1 MKKALSYRQAKLI
14 LNLLFAQILLLIVV
28 DALGQ
33 ATDTVRKD
41 SVISVTDSN
50 SIVEKA
56 RRFGEMEIRQSLFEF
71 RQDLA
76 ATRRKEILEAIK
88 NETFNAKDF
97 VKNGI
102 DTAGLSRELR
112 QITDWYQVSLD
123 GILINP
129 GTAQTYRNLV
139 TSDILVNELKQRLN
153 TRKLKLDAYT
163 KQLLHYRNKIDSFAT
178 DSALFITPADSMGA
192 VQYFSE
198 LLVAARVIAPADSI
212 VKQAINNVQLT
223 QQQVNSMVNV
233 LSTTS
238 DNIENYQ
245 RDLAATT
252 FKRDFSNLGDSIHFK
267 RSLKEIITISAL
279 KGELALLFY
288 AGNNIGKIIIL
299 FILIFMS
306 YIFIRSLRN
315 RLAEDGRLS
324 GDMTGQLVF
333 RYPFLSAMLIVISIF
348 QFIFI
353 LPPFIFNLL
362 LWLSSG
368 ISLTI
373 IFRGFITRYWWIV
386 WLTVFVFFIIASGI
400 NLVLQASRPER
411 WIMLAVSL
419 SCFFAM
425 LIIFITGKK
434 KELKEK
440 WIIYFIGL
448 AVLLEMGAAIANIY
462 GRYNLSKMLLTTGIF
477 NIVTG
482 ISFAWTIRL
491 INEGLLYANE
501 LYKTPE
507 RNLFYLNFK
516 QVGTTAPTLFKAF
529 FIIGW
534 VILLGRNFYAFNR
547 ITDPVI
553 HFMAKTRTLGAYSFT
568 ITHIATFFGIL
579 IIATVVSKV
588 VSFFAADK
596 HDDEGKRVRGI
607 GSWLLLVRIAI
618 ISAGIFLA
626 FAAAGIPLDKITIIV
641 GALSVGIGFGLQTLI
656 NNLVSGL
663 IISFEKPVN
672 VGDIVE
678 IRGRT
683 GTMKSIGFRSSIMT
697 TSDGAEVV
705 IPNGDLLN
713 EHLVNWTL
721 NDATRRVDIMISVA
735 YGTDLE
741 KIKPLVLSIVS
752 KDKRIAHFP
761 APVVLVKDFAGS
773 SIDFLIH
780 FWATDIREWSQ
791 IKSDVLI
798 QIEKAF
804 NTNNI
809 TIPLPAQD
817 IYMHAETKTSDSSE
831 VK

>member
-1 MKKALSYRQAKLI
+1 LKKALSYYKAKLI
-14 LNLLFAQILLLIVV
+14 LIFFTAQLLLLAVV
-28 DALGQ
+28 DTRGQ
-33 ATDTVRKD
+33 AADTAREA
-41 SVISVTDSN
+41 SLISVTDSN

-56 RRFGEMEIRQSLFEF
+56 RRFGRFEIEQSIQEF

-88 NETFNAKDF
+88 NETFNARDF
-97 VKNGI
+97 VKNSI
-102 DTAGLSRELR
+102 DTAGLARELR
-112 QITDWYQVSLD
+112 QISDWYQVSLN
-123 GILINP
+123 GILINT

-139 TSDILVNELKQRLN
+139 TSDILVNELKQRLT

-163 KQLLHYRNKIDSFAT
+163 RQLLNYRNKIDSFAT
-178 DSALFITPADSMGA
+178 DSALFTTPSDSVGA
-192 VQYFSE
+192 AQYFSE
-198 LLVAARVIAPADSI
+198 LLVAAKVIAPADSI
-212 VKQAINNVQLT
+212 VKKAITNVQLA
-223 QQQVNSMVNV
+223 QQQVNAMVNV
-233 LSTTS
+233 MSTTL

-245 RDLAATT
+245 KDLAATT
-252 FKRDFSNLGDSIHFK
+252 FKRDFSNLGDSILFK
-267 RSLKEIITISAL
+267 QSLREIITLSAL
-279 KGELALLFY
+279 KGELALFFY

-299 FILIFMS
+299 LVLMAMS
-306 YIFIRSLRN
+306 YIFIRSLRK

-324 GDMTGQLVF
+324 GDMTGQLVL
-333 RYPFLSAMLIVISIF
+333 RYPLLSAILIVTSIF

-353 LPPFIFNLL
+353 QPPFIFNLI

-368 ISLTI
+368 IALTV

-386 WLTVFVFFIIASGI
+386 WLTVFAFFIIASGI
-400 NLVLQASRPER
+400 NLILQASRPER
-411 WIMLAVSL
+411 WIMLVVSL
-419 SCFFAM
+419 SCFLAM
-425 LIIFITGKK
+425 LIILITGNKND
-434 KELKEK
+434 LKEK
-440 WIIYFIGL
+440 WIVYFIGL

-482 ISFAWTIRL
+482 ILFAWTIRL

-501 LYKTPE
+501 LYKTSE

-516 QVGTTAPTLFKAF
+516 QVGTTAPALFRAF

-534 VILLGRNFYAFNR
+534 VILLGRNFYAFNQ

-553 HFMAKTRTLGAYSFT
+553 NFMVKPRNLGAYSFT
-568 ITHIATFFGIL
+568 VAHIATFFGTL
-579 IIATVVSKV
+579 IIATIVSKV
-588 VSFFAADK
+588 VSFFATDK

-618 ISAGIFLA
+618 ISTGIFLA

-683 GTMKSIGFRSSIMT
+683 GVMKSIGFRSSIMT

-721 NDATRRVDIMISVA
+721 NDSTRRVDFMVSVA
-735 YGTDLE
+735 YGTELE
-741 KIKPLVLSIVS
+741 KIKPLILGIVQQ
-752 KDKRIAHFP
+752 DQRIAAFP

-773 SIDFLIH
+773 SIDFQIY

-791 IKSDVLI
+791 IKSDILI
-798 QIEKAF
+798 QIEKVF
-804 NTNNI
+804 KLNDI

-817 IYMHAETKTSDSSE
+817 IYLHPETTKSDSPE
-831 VK
+831 IK

>member
-1 MKKALSYRQAKLI
+1 MKKSLSYNKVPFLI
-14 LNLLFAQILLLIVV
+14 IFFFAQFLLLTVADIR
-28 DALGQ
+28 AQ
-33 ATDTVRKD
+33 TRDTVGEA

-50 SIVEKA
+50 SIVERA
-56 RRFGEMEIRQSLFEF
+56 RRFGEMEIRQSLLDF

-88 NETFNAKDF
+88 NETFNARDF

-102 DTAGLSRELR
+102 DTAGLARELR
-112 QITDWYQVSLD
+112 QISYWYDISLD
-123 GILINP
+123 GILINS

-139 TSDILVNELKQRLN
+139 TSNILINELKQRLN
-153 TRKLKLDAYT
+153 TRKQKLDAYT
-163 KQLLHYRNKIDSFAT
+163 KQLLNFRNRIDSFAT
-178 DSALFITPADSMGA
+178 DSALFTTPADSVGA

-198 LLVAARVIAPADSI
+198 LLVAARAIAPADSI
-212 VKQAINNVQLT
+212 VKKAITNVELT
-223 QQQVNSMVNV
+223 QQQVNAMVNV

-245 RDLAATT
+245 KDLAATT

-267 RSLKEIITISAL
+267 RSLRDILTISAL
-279 KGELALLFY
+279 KGELALFFY
-288 AGNNIGKIIIL
+288 AGNNIGKIIL
-299 FILIFMS
+299 LLVLITMS
-306 YIFIRSLRN
+306 YIFIRSLKN

-324 GDMTGQLVF
+324 NDMTGQLVF
-333 RYPFLSAMLIVISIF
+333 RYPLLSAMLIVISIF

-353 LPPFIFNLL
+353 QSPFIFNLI

-368 ISLTI
+368 IALTI
-373 IFRGFITRYWWIV
+373 IFRRFITRYWWIV
-386 WLTVFVFFIIASGI
+386 WLTVFVFFIIASAT

-419 SCFFAM
+419 SCFLAM

-434 KELKEK
+434 KDLKEK

-448 AVLLEMGAAIANIY
+448 AVLLEMGAAIANVY

-482 ISFAWTIRL
+482 ILFAWTIRL

-516 QVGTTAPTLFKAF
+516 QVGNTAPALFKAF
-529 FIIGW
+529 FIVGW
-534 VILLGRNFYAFNR
+534 VIILGRNFYAFNR

-553 HFMAKTRTLGAYSFT
+553 NFMVKTRDLGAYSFN
-568 ITHIATFFGIL
+568 IANIATFFGIL
-579 IIATVVSKV
+579 IIATIVSKV

-618 ISAGIFLA
+618 ISTGIFLA

-683 GTMKSIGFRSSIMT
+683 GVMKSIGFRSSIMT

-721 NDATRRVDIMISVA
+721 NDSTRRVDILVSVA
-735 YGTDLE
+735 YGTELE
-741 KIKPLVLSIVS
+741 KIKLLVLGIVS
-752 KDKRIAHFP
+752 EDRRIASFP

-773 SIDFLIH
+773 SIDFEIH

-791 IKSDVLI
+791 LKSDVLI

-804 NTNNI
+804 KSNNI
-809 TIPLPAQD
+809 IIPLPAQD
-817 IYMHAETKTSDSSE
+817 IYMHADIKTDNSASTK
-831 VK
+831 

>member
-1 MKKALSYRQAKLI
+1 MRKTRSYRRIKIKSAAVLVY
-14 LNLLFAQILLLIVV
+14 LLLLM
-28 DALGQ
+28 ALKVAGQ
-33 ATDTVRKD
+33 TKDIAGD
-41 SVISVTDSN
+41 SVNVPAADSN
-50 SIVEKA
+50 SIVEIA
-56 RRFGEMEIRQSLFEF
+56 RKFGEAEIRQSMIDFK
-71 RQDLA
+71 QDMA
-76 ATRRKEILEAIK
+76 ATKRKEILEAIK
-88 NETFNAKDF
+88 NETFNARDF

-102 DTAGLSRELR
+102 DTAGLARELR
-112 QITDWYQVSLD
+112 LITDWYQVSLD
-123 GILINP
+123 GILINS

-139 TSDILVNELKQRLN
+139 TSKILINELRQRLN
-153 TRKLKLDAYT
+153 SRKSKLDAYT
-163 KQLLHYRNKIDSFAT
+163 RQLLNYRNKIDSFAT
-178 DSALFITPADSMGA
+178 DSALFMAPADSAGA
-192 VQYFSE
+192 TQYFSQ
-198 LLVAARVIAPADSI
+198 LLIAAQTIAPADSI
-212 VKQAINNVQLT
+212 VKKAITNVQLA
-223 QQQVNSMVNV
+223 QQQVNAMVNV
-233 LSTTS
+233 LSTTAE
-238 DNIENYQ
+238 NIENFQ
-245 RDLAATT
+245 RDLSTTT
-252 FKRDFSNLGDSIHFK
+252 FKRDFSNLGDSIYFR

-288 AGNNIGKIIIL
+288 ARNNLGKIITLFVLIIL
-299 FILIFMS
+299 S
-306 YIFIRSLRN
+306 CIFIRSLKR
-315 RLAEDGRLS
+315 RLVEDGRLS
-324 GDMTGQLVF
+324 SNMAGQLVF
-333 RYPFLSAMLIVISIF
+333 RYPFLSAVLIVISIF
-348 QFIFI
+348 QFIFVQ
-353 LPPFIFNLL
+353 PPFIFNLI
-362 LWLSSG
+362 LWLSSS
-368 ISLTI
+368 IALTI

-386 WLTVFVFFIIASGI
+386 WLTVFVFFMMASGI

-419 SCFFAM
+419 SCFLAM

-434 KELKEK
+434 KDLKEK
-440 WIIYFIGL
+440 WIIYFIAL
-448 AVLLEMGAAIANIY
+448 AVLMEIGATIANIY

-482 ISFAWTIRL
+482 ILFAWTIRL

-553 HFMAKTRTLGAYSFT
+553 NFMIKTRTIGAYSFT
-568 ITHIATFFGIL
+568 LANIATFFGIL
-579 IIATVVSKV
+579 IIATIVSKV

-618 ISAGIFLA
+618 ISTGIFLA

-683 GTMKSIGFRSSIMT
+683 GVMKSIGFRSSIMT
-697 TSDGAEVV
+697 TADGAEVV

-735 YGTDLE
+735 YGTELE
-741 KIKPLVLSIVS
+741 KVKPLILDIVL
-752 KDKRIAHFP
+752 KDPRIAPLP
-761 APVVLVKDFAGS
+761 APAVLVKDFAGS
-773 SIDFLIH
+773 SIDFQIY

-798 QIEKAF
+798 QIEKVF
-804 NTNNI
+804 KTHNI
-809 TIPLPAQD
+809 TIPLPGQD
-817 IYMHAETKTSDSSE
+817 IFLHPETKASDHPES
-831 VK
+831 K